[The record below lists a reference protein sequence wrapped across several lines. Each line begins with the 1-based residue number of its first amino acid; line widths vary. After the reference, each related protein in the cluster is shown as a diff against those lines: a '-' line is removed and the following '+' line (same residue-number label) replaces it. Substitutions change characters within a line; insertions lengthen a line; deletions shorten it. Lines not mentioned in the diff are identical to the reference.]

1 MQDFLLDD
9 NGDLK
14 IENEDFVLGNSDV
27 QHQELL
33 LLMDKGE
40 LKENPTKTVG
50 LIQYINE
57 SENDKLVFE
66 TRAVFEVDGMTVNSI
81 AFDEQNQELNYDA
94 NYKS

>member
-14 IENEDFVLGNSDV
+14 IENGDFVLGNSDV

-57 SENDKLVFE
+57 SENNKLVFE
-66 TRAVFEVDGMTVNSI
+66 TRAVFEGDGMTVNSI